1 MSDRQQWLN
10 VKYQT
15 HGKFY
20 YNEKITGNVN
30 KLKNETEVRISSQNE
45 EEVE

>member
-1 MSDRQQWLN
+1 MAKCEISNTRKILLQL
-10 VKYQT
+10 
-15 HGKFY
+15 
-20 YNEKITGNVN
+20 KITGNVN

>member
-1 MSDRQQWLN
+1 MWNNIHTENFTTTKQ
-10 VKYQT
+10 
-15 HGKFY
+15 
-20 YNEKITGNVN
+20 ITGNVN

>member
-1 MSDRQQWLN
+1 MLN
-10 VKYQT
+10 YT
-15 HGKFY
+15 HTIKFITM
-20 YNEKITGNVN
+20 KQITGDVN